1 MRNLIA
7 GLTCAAVASLYACP
21 ALAETW
27 QWFPVKGGAVAYD
40 RDSIKTDI
48 TTGAVAAHTVIFYD
62 PPRPAGSARYSF
74 VAERLEFECRSDRH
88 RWSQSAILDIGGA
101 MITSRPDG
109 DWTKIGT
116 EKGSTGLFKRMLCM
130 AQTPPDGKQAKDLAA
145 LIVAV
150 RASVPP
156 AAPAVAAPVAQTT
169 LPKTPSPKTPAAP
182 TPATHTPVTQTAA
195 TRPAP
200 KDAPKAASANN
211 GKPPPLDLDALV
223 ANLAAVSEANATA
236 TPPTLPAPVQAPS
249 SKVPAAKAPAARAPA
264 PKAKAPPP
272 QPATK
277 PMPKLRPLT
286 TP

>member
-1 MRNLIA
+1 MRNLFV
-7 GLTCAAVASLYACP
+7 GLTCATVASLFAYP
-21 ALAETW
+21 ALAEKW
-27 QWFPVKGGAVAYD
+27 QWFPVKGGAVAFD
-40 RDSIKTDI
+40 QDSLKTDI

-62 PPRPAGSARYSF
+62 PPKPVGPARYSF

-88 RWSQSAILDIGGA
+88 RWSQSAILDVGGA
-101 MITSRPDG
+101 VIITRPDG

-130 AQTPPDGKQAKDLAA
+130 AQTPPGGKQAKDLAT

-156 AAPAVAAPVAQTT
+156 AAPVAKPSAVPAPTAPAPAPQTT
-169 LPKTPSPKTPAAP
+169 LPKTPAPK
-182 TPATHTPVTQTAA
+182 TAA
-195 TRPAP
+195 TTAAP
-200 KDAPKAASANN
+200 KAAPKTAASANN

-223 ANLAAVSEANATA
+223 ANLTAVSEANATA
-236 TPPTLPAPVQAPS
+236 TIPTLPAPV
-249 SKVPAAKAPAARAPA
+249 KNPAAKAPVAKAPIAKPPVAKAPA
-264 PKAKAPPP
+264 PKAKAAD
-272 QPATK
+272 PALTK